1 MAPRRVTIL
10 VCGEPMRGDDAL
22 ALEAVRALDPTTR
35 EAAEIREVGQLSP
48 DELLDAPEPVIV
60 VDAVS
65 GPPPGELVD
74 LTLGDLAAAGGPTPR
89 ASSSH
94 ALPLATAVSLSVR
107 LRGAPPEGRFLG
119 LAGADYGLD
128 APLSATI
135 RAALPRLT
143 ARIVACVAEL
153 AAAEPPEQGRS

>member
-1 MAPRRVTIL
+1 MTARRVTIL

-22 ALEAVRALDPTTR
+22 ALEAVRGLDATAR

-65 GPPPGELVD
+65 GPEPGELLD
-74 LTLGDLAAAGGPTPR
+74 LSLAELAAEGGPALR

-94 ALPLATAVSLSVR
+94 ALPLATAVGLSIR

-119 LAGADYGLD
+119 LAGTDYGLD
-128 APLSATI
+128 APLSATV
-135 RAALPRLT
+135 RAALPGLT
-143 ARIVACVAEL
+143 ARIVYWIAEL
-153 AAAEPPEQGRS
+153 SAAHPAENGRT